1 MTIKLFKQE
10 LFNAC
15 HRDYVDQS
23 VLETLLVLSLKKNYY
38 HLEIILIQIVFLLFL
53 LDTIMLWNI
62 KYGTLQSLQILDKI
76 PAVQPS
82 LLQSVL
88 PNGASCASSIPGF
101 ICVGFFHSVV
111 VCQFTVDPCSLASAL
126 GQLDSTAK

>member
-1 MTIKLFKQE
+1 MS
-10 LFNAC
+10 
-15 HRDYVDQS
+15 DDVDQS
-23 VLETLLVLSLKKNYY
+23 ILETLLVLSLKKINIRC
-38 HLEIILIQIVFLLFL
+38 LEIIVSIQTVFLLSL
-53 LDTIMLWNI
+53 LDTIMVWNI

-76 PAVQPS
+76 PAIQPGS
-82 LLQSVL
+82 LQTPAL
-88 PNGASCASSIPGF
+88 PNGASCASCIPGF